1 MRYVKVQYDAY
12 NRQFK
17 VADGELSGKLDDG
30 GIYLVADFSRED
42 SILTD
47 LEILEAFNAPA

>member
-17 VADGELSGKLDDG
+17 VADGELSAKLDDG

-47 LEILEAFNAPA
+47 LEILETFNAPS